1 MKIRATKMV
10 KLQLC
15 IQRVTLSKYVSR
27 LYQFVFCFDLELI
40 RLSSIL
46 ASITNLRDGN
56 PFAEINLSD
65 KSCEE
70 IEQIE
75 KRAVDTFCIN
85 LLFTIPTNKPII
97 SNRNIS
103 G

>member
-1 MKIRATKMV
+1 M
-10 KLQLC
+10 C
-15 IQRVTLSKYVSR
+15 FSSLS
-27 LYQFVFCFDLELI
+27 FVFGFDLELI
-40 RLSSIL
+40 RLSSISI
-46 ASITNLRDGN
+46 SITNLRAGN

-97 SNRNIS
+97 STVNVC